1 MSEGKPRPR
10 PVPVQSINLP
20 GLGASAP
27 RPGQVLPGAGPT
39 GPALQVP
46 NTAQAV
52 RAVDKDGALTGMIP
66 VVGKAQAVS
75 AACLLYTSPSPRD
88 AHESRMPS
96 SA

>member
-10 PVPVQSINLP
+10 PVPVQAVNLP

-75 AACLLYTSPSPRD
+75 AAGPQVAEIGR
-88 AHESRMPS
+88 AHV
-96 SA
+96 